1 MERTRPSGKSD
12 FRHHDPA
19 ACTSNI
25 AAMNI
30 TATLRRFAILVVD
43 DHELVRLG
51 VRALLQSQVSPSG
64 AAVEVLEAGSLAE
77 ALALYGIHQDAIDL
91 VLLDVA
97 LPDTQGLSG
106 ISQFHGRY
114 PDARIV
120 VISGAGSSS
129 LAQDGLAQSALALGA
144 SAFLPKTANLKEL
157 VSFIRACGVLGSD
170 ALDQLPSPSAPVSNA
185 ARGRSDRALQTLS
198 PRHVPV
204 LQLIL
209 EGKNNREIAEQVH
222 LSEGTVKNYV
232 STILLR
238 FGVRSR
244 AQLISSFR

>member
-1 MERTRPSGKSD
+1 MPR
-12 FRHHDPA
+12 
-19 ACTSNI
+19 TSNI
-25 AAMNI
+25 AAMN
-30 TATLRRFAILVVD
+30 TPSSFRRVAILVVD

-51 VRALLQSQVSPSG
+51 VRALLQAQVSPSG
-64 AAVEVLEAGSLAE
+64 ATVEVLEAGTLAD
-77 ALALYGIHQDAIDL
+77 ALALYEVHQNAIDL
-91 VLLDVA
+91 VLLDIA
-97 LPDTQGLSG
+97 LPDTQGVNG
-106 ISQFHGRY
+106 VGQFHRRY

-120 VISGAGSSS
+120 VISGAGASAI
-129 LAQDGLAQSALALGA
+129 AQDGLAQSALAMGA
-144 SAFLPKTANLKEL
+144 SAFLPKTANLKEV

-170 ALDQLPSPSAPVSNA
+170 ALDRLPVQSSGMPHQP
-185 ARGRSDRALQTLS
+185 ARSLSERALQTLS

-209 EGKNNREIAEQVH
+209 EGKNNREIAQAVH

-244 AQLISSFR
+244 AQLISSLR